1 MNNESLEGPSL
12 RRVPLRY
19 PASDV
24 PLVSRVRSTL
34 ISASVRAITDRGH
47 LAEYQAHLPSNRHP
61 LIFGA
66 LAGSW
71 LDIDVALDHYRAVDA
86 LGLKISN
93 QMSMGEAVGQTV
105 RKYLIGTGG
114 QAAPAAGATPWNILP
129 HTHRT
134 WDRLYVGGDVSIEE
148 TGPKQ
153 FIRTI
158 YGLPLCAIPYFRYA
172 SRGIMHSVVSRWCS
186 ECEITELAST
196 ATTMAWQISWL

>member
-1 MNNESLEGPSL
+1 MTDESSEGASL

-19 PASDV
+19 ALDSV

-34 ISASVRAITDRGH
+34 ISSSVRAITDGGR
-47 LAEYQAHLPSNRHP
+47 LAEYKEHLPSGRHP
-61 LIFGA
+61 IIFGA

-86 LGLKISN
+86 LGLEISN
-93 QMSMGEAVGQTV
+93 QLSMGETVGHTV
-105 RKYLIGTGG
+105 RRYLIGTGG
-114 QAAPAAGATPWNILP
+114 QTAPGEEATPWIILP

-148 TGPKQ
+148 TGPKR

-158 YGLPLCAIPYFRYA
+158 YGLPLCEIPYFRHA
-172 SRGIMHSVVSRWCS
+172 SRGIMHSVLSQWCTR
-186 ECEITELAST
+186 CEITELTAT
-196 ATTMAWQISWL
+196 ATTMAWQVSWV